1 MHLSGVEM
9 SEHPDLDELQATY
22 KAAVEAWISAIKNEE
37 ALASV
42 NHTVAEV
49 DKWER
54 AHFEED
60 EMRSTVKEAKAKYED
75 ALRAKFFGF

>member
-49 DKWER
+49 DNGSGRISKR
-54 AHFEED
+54 TKCAA
-60 EMRSTVKEAKAKYED
+60 R
-75 ALRAKFFGF
+75 